1 MKDEYKMTDVWKM
14 KLHELEYQ
22 LTLMKMDKKFTQE
35 DIQDMK
41 NIIADVKKEYAK
53 ALVQEKME
61 EKHGKNF

>member
-41 NIIADVKKEYAK
+41 NMIADVKKEYAK

-61 EKHGKNF
+61 VKNGKKF